1 MFFQAVLGSYVIY
14 VRPCKETRGA
24 RQVGGSV
31 RAPGWPG
38 GSEAAEAPVHNT
50 SGFEPAGNDIAHFKL
65 LAQYRNATHCHAD
78 CTWKKAPSRLLHQP
92 PLDKTHKLATSAFE
106 GSVWLSAHDTS
117 RSALTVVV
125 VILSRTEQ
133 LAT

>member
-1 MFFQAVLGSYVIY
+1 MQDRSGDLFGLRAGLKAGS
-14 VRPCKETRGA
+14 A
-24 RQVGGSV
+24 Q
-31 RAPGWPG
+31 G

-50 SGFEPAGNDIAHFKL
+50 SGFEPARDDIAHCKL
-65 LAQYRNATHCHAD
+65 LAQYRNETHCHAD
-78 CTWKKAPSRLLHQP
+78 CTWKQVSSLLLPKHQP
-92 PLDKTHKLATSAFE
+92 PLHKTHKLVTSAFE